1 MWIVLWDPVLKF
13 FLLNKVLASHVN
25 SAQDSLKNAQH
36 KHKCRRVCI
45 PTVPTT
51 IQQCLH
57 FGFTSYMNNYQT
69 SSHLDHG
76 DKDCVMHLVKKKKL
90 KRRKKIKKR
99 RLAIWSLARG
109 STKKKSSPK
118 TLSSEIGQNLPN
130 SSFLE
135 KILLHSMRM
144 KHFSKLDCFWNYLF
158 PLGWS
163 LTWTKKKKP
172 WNSSS
177 ICTEL
182 KFLVKN
188 LGTQVLETWVPL
200 SFFLFF

>member
-1 MWIVLWDPVLKF
+1 MCYAL
-13 FLLNKVLASHVN
+13 S
-25 SAQDSLKNAQH
+25 
-36 KHKCRRVCI
+36 
-45 PTVPTT
+45 
-51 IQQCLH
+51 
-57 FGFTSYMNNYQT
+57 
-69 SSHLDHG
+69 
-76 DKDCVMHLVKKKKL
+76 KKKKL

-163 LTWTKKKKP
+163 LTWTKKKKTMELEFHLYRTQVP
-172 WNSSS
+172 CEKSWNSSFRDLS
-177 ICTEL
+177 ST
-182 KFLVKN
+182 FFF
-188 LGTQVLETWVPL
+188 
-200 SFFLFF
+200 SFFLNSLTY